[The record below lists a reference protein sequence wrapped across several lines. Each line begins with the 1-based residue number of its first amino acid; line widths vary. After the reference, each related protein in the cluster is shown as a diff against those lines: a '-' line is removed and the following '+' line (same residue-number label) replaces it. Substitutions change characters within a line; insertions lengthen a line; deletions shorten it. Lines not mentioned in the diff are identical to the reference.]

1 MAGATVQA
9 TQGDPMRPF
18 GVAGLQLELPR
29 ADNFDLIA
37 AEVAA
42 TKRVYPW
49 IDMIVLGELCWFGP
63 DLAAAQ
69 PLPGPLEAR
78 ICEIAR
84 ASNVWLVAGS
94 LYERDGER
102 IYNTSP
108 VINPAG
114 EVVARCR
121 KIYPF
126 TPYEQGVASG
136 AGVTVFDVPGVGRFG
151 VSICYDMWFPETLR
165 TMAWLGAEAILHPS
179 MTNTIDRDVET
190 AIARAGAAT
199 NQVYFVD
206 LNVAGMGCGRSGVY
220 GPGGEIIHQA
230 SVGRE
235 IICVELDLDYV
246 ARVRDRGWHGLGQV
260 LKTYRDSDVAYPP
273 YVQGAQ
279 ASDAFKRLGSLFYP
293 VAGVST
299 DGGKDGG

>member
-1 MAGATVQA
+1 
-9 TQGDPMRPF
+9 MRPF
-18 GVAGLQLELPR
+18 GVAGLQLELSR
-29 ADNFDLIA
+29 ADNVDQIA
-37 AEVAA
+37 AEIAA

-63 DLAAAQ
+63 DLSAAQ

-78 ICEIAR
+78 IREIAR

-94 LYERDGER
+94 LYERDGDR
-102 IYNTSP
+102 IYNTCP

-121 KIYPF
+121 KLYPF

-136 AGVTVFDVPGVGRFG
+136 DAVTVFEVPGVGRFG

-199 NQVYFVD
+199 NQVYFID
-206 LNVAGMGCGRSGVY
+206 LNVACIGCGRSGVY

-260 LKTYRDSDVAYPP
+260 LKTYRDGAIAFPP
-273 YVQGAQ
+273 YAQ
-279 ASDAFKRLGSLFYP
+279 DAKASEALARLGPLVYP
-293 VAGVST
+293 VAGLST
-299 DGGKDGG
+299 DRAEDGR

>member
-1 MAGATVQA
+1 
-9 TQGDPMRPF
+9 MRPF
-18 GVAGLQLELPR
+18 GVAGLQLELPG
-29 ADNFDLIA
+29 ADNVDLIA
-37 AEVAA
+37 AEIAA

-63 DLAAAQ
+63 DLGGAQ

-78 ICEIAR
+78 IREVAR
-84 ASNVWLVAGS
+84 TSNVWLAAGS
-94 LYERDGER
+94 LYERDGDR
-102 IYNTSP
+102 IYNTCP

-121 KIYPF
+121 KLYPF

-136 AGVTVFDVPGVGRFG
+136 DAVTVFEVPGVGRFG

-165 TMAWLGAEAILHPS
+165 SMAWLGAEVILHPS
-179 MTNTIDRDVET
+179 MTTTIDRDVET

-206 LNVAGMGCGRSGVY
+206 LNVAGIGCGRSGVY
-220 GPGGEIIHQA
+220 GPGGEVIHQA
-230 SVGRE
+230 SIGRE

-260 LKTYRDSDVAYPP
+260 LKTYRDGAIDYPP
-273 YVQGAQ
+273 YAQGAQ
-279 ASDAFKRLGSLFYP
+279 ASEALARLGPVVYP
-293 VAGVST
+293 VAGLST
-299 DGGKDGG
+299 EQSEGGQRSETPS

>member
-102 IYNTSP
+102 I
-108 VINPAG
+108 
-114 EVVARCR
+114 
-121 KIYPF
+121 
-126 TPYEQGVASG
+126 
-136 AGVTVFDVPGVGRFG
+136 
-151 VSICYDMWFPETLR
+151 
-165 TMAWLGAEAILHPS
+165 
-179 MTNTIDRDVET
+179 
-190 AIARAGAAT
+190 
-199 NQVYFVD
+199 
-206 LNVAGMGCGRSGVY
+206 
-220 GPGGEIIHQA
+220 
-230 SVGRE
+230 
-235 IICVELDLDYV
+235 
-246 ARVRDRGWHGLGQV
+246 
-260 LKTYRDSDVAYPP
+260 
-273 YVQGAQ
+273 
-279 ASDAFKRLGSLFYP
+279 
-293 VAGVST
+293 
-299 DGGKDGG
+299 

>member
-1 MAGATVQA
+1 
-9 TQGDPMRPF
+9 MRPF
-18 GVAGLQLELPR
+18 GVAGLQLELAR
-29 ADNFDLIA
+29 ADNIDLIA
-37 AEVAA
+37 GEIAA

-49 IDMIVLGELCWFGP
+49 IDMIVLGELAWFGP

-69 PLPGPLEAR
+69 PLPGLLEAR

-84 ASNVWLVAGS
+84 AANVWLVAGS

-102 IYNTSP
+102 IYNTCP
-108 VINPAG
+108 VIDPAG
-114 EVVARCR
+114 DVVARCR

-126 TPYEQGVASG
+126 TPYEKGVASG
-136 AGVTVFDVPGVGRFG
+136 DGVTVFEVPGVGRFG

-165 TMAWLGAEAILHPS
+165 AMTWLGAEVILHPS

-199 NQVYFVD
+199 NQVYFFD
-206 LNVAGMGCGRSGVY
+206 LNVAGIASGRSGVY

-230 SVGRE
+230 SIGRE

-246 ARVRDRGWHGLGQV
+246 ARVRERGWHGLGQV
-260 LKTYRDSDVAYPP
+260 LKTYRDGEVAYPP
-273 YVQGAQ
+273 YTQGAH
-279 ASDAFKRLGSLFYP
+279 ASPAFEGLGPLVYP
-293 VAGVST
+293 VAGLST
-299 DGGKDGG
+299 VKRG